1 MTPQEDYNEKCI
13 DAEARKLMDKVS
25 ALTAD
30 ERENIFKTGNQNWL
44 FYTACV
50 LIWIFHFSCLLF
62 TDDFS
67 HWLAFAP

>member
-30 ERENIFKTGNQNWL
+30 ERENIFKTGNQN
-44 FYTACV
+44 
-50 LIWIFHFSCLLF
+50 
-62 TDDFS
+62 
-67 HWLAFAP
+67 